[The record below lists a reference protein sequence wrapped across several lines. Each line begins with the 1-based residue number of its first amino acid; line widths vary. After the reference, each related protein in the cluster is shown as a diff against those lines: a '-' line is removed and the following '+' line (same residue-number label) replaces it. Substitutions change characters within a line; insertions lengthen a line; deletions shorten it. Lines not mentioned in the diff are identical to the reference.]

1 MAMEDENRLPRHIGF
16 IMDGN
21 GRWAKERR
29 RPRTYGHS
37 KAVGNVTEIV
47 EYCFKR
53 GIEVVSLFAFSTENW
68 KRPKEEVETLFGLIK
83 KYFTKH
89 IKKILKEGVR
99 LEVMGDLSKLPPD
112 IQEDIKKS
120 VDSTKGNDKRVLNI
134 GINYGGRSEIVNAGN
149 RLIASG
155 AENVTEETFERELY
169 THRLPDPDIVVRTS
183 GEMRISNF
191 MLYQMAYSELYFTD
205 KFWPDFHKEDV
216 EDVLKEYA
224 NRQRRFGAVTRG

>member
-1 MAMEDENRLPRHIGF
+1 MEDENRLPRHIGF

-120 VDSTKGNDKRVLNI
+120 VDSTKGNDKRVLN
-134 GINYGGRSEIVNAGN
+134 
-149 RLIASG
+149 
-155 AENVTEETFERELY
+155 
-169 THRLPDPDIVVRTS
+169 
-183 GEMRISNF
+183 
-191 MLYQMAYSELYFTD
+191 
-205 KFWPDFHKEDV
+205 
-216 EDVLKEYA
+216 
-224 NRQRRFGAVTRG
+224 

>member
-134 GINYGGRSEIVNAGN
+134 GINYGGRSEIVNAVN

>member
-1 MAMEDENRLPRHIGF
+1 MAMEDEKRLPRHIGF

-120 VDSTKGNDKRVLNI
+120 VDSTKDNDKRVLNI
-134 GINYGGRSEIVNAGN
+134 GINYGGRSEIVSAVNK
-149 RLIASG
+149 LIASG
-155 AENVTEETFERELY
+155 AENVTEEAFERELY

-216 EDVLKEYA
+216 EDVLEEYA

>member
-89 IKKILKEGVR
+89 IKQILKEGVR

-120 VDSTKGNDKRVLNI
+120 VDSTKDNDKRVLNI
-134 GINYGGRSEIVNAGN
+134 GINYGGRSEIVNAVN
-149 RLIASG
+149 KLIASG